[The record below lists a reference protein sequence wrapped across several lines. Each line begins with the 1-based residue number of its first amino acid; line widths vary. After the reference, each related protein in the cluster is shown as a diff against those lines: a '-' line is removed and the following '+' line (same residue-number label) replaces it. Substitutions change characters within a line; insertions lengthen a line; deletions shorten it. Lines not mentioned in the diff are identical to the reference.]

1 MIDDLVDKGRFVYI
15 DDVIVLGQTETQ
27 HFQNIKSVLET
38 LGFKVGRS
46 WVEKPLGSVGTW

>member
-1 MIDDLVDKGRFVYI
+1 MIDDLVDKGLCFVYI

-46 WVEKPLGSVGTW
+46 

>member
-46 WVEKPLGSVGTW
+46 